1 MAQFVTRLDDDLV
14 AAVDAL
20 VAEGAADSRSDAVR
34 LALRDLIDRHRR
46 AKVGTA
52 IVEGYRR
59 LPQADDDATWS
70 DDATARMIAEEPW

>member
-34 LALRDLIDRHRR
+34 LALRELIDRHRR